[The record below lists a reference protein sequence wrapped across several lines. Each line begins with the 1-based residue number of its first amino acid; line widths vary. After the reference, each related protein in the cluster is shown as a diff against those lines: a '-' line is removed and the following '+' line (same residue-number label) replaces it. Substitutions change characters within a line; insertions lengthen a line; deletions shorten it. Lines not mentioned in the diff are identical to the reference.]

1 MLIKLIQI
9 LIFFF
14 AENFFEEFFIDNF
27 STSTTDIYKNIPQE
41 EKIINDQMNDSKK
54 EVLKENRKIKIV
66 TIIIVFTLLCIVSQ
80 EPSFGG
86 DDAFFS
92 NL

>member
-1 MLIKLIQI
+1 M
-9 LIFFF
+9 FFF
-14 AENFFEEFFIDNF
+14 GENIFEEF
-27 STSTTDIYKNIPQE
+27 
-41 EKIINDQMNDSKK
+41 IINNFFSITDTCKDITQEIVEVENDSKK
-54 EVLKENRKIKIV
+54 EVSQKNKKIKIL
-66 TIIIVFTLLCIVSQ
+66 TIIIVFMLICTVCQ

>member
-1 MLIKLIQI
+1 MFIKLIQI
-9 LIFFF
+9 LMFFF
-14 AENFFEEFFIDNF
+14 GENIFEEF
-27 STSTTDIYKNIPQE
+27 
-41 EKIINDQMNDSKK
+41 IINNFFSITDTCKDITQEIVEVENDSKK
-54 EVLKENRKIKIV
+54 EVSQKNKKIKIL
-66 TIIIVFTLLCIVSQ
+66 TIIIVFMLICTVCQ